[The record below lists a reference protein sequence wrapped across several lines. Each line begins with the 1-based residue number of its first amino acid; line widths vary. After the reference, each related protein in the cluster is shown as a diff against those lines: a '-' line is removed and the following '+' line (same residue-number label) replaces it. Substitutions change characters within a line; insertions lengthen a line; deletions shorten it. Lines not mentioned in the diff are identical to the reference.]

1 MHDNNCVDNFN
12 CIDNNIVRMYFLC
25 QDSIK
30 KTFKNRKIFRI
41 HAQITNQKNNLC
53 HSKIFR
59 LNLVDDK
66 LLKKVDDSCHSLGF
80 WPASLRKY

>member
-1 MHDNNCVDNFN
+1 MYDNNCVDNFD

-30 KTFKNRKIFRI
+30 KTFKNEKI
-41 HAQITNQKNNLC
+41 HAKITNQKNNFC

-59 LNLVDDK
+59 LYLVDDK
-66 LLKKVDDSCHSLGF
+66 LLKKMDVSSHSLGF
-80 WPASLRKY
+80 SPASLRKY